1 MNTILIIISTIIIL
15 FAGMYIWWRF
25 YYFFRD
31 PERKIPA
38 GDNIVSPADGTIVY
52 VKEINEGQIPMSVK
66 KGKEIRLEEIAN
78 IQHNRFNKGYIIGI
92 FMSPLSVHINRA
104 PISGK
109 VEQISY
115 FHSKNINMGRMF
127 LNTIFRIRPFYSGCD
142 HLLQNERNTIII
154 DGKFPIAVVQIADVV
169 VHKILCWVKEGQT
182 VTKGERIGL
191 IRMGSQ
197 VDIILPAEKG
207 IKIAVKEGE
216 YVYAGQTVLVTY

>member
-1 MNTILIIISTIIIL
+1 MNIILIIISTIVIL

-92 FMSPLSVHINRA
+92 FMSPL
-104 PISGK
+104 
-109 VEQISY
+109 
-115 FHSKNINMGRMF
+115 
-127 LNTIFRIRPFYSGCD
+127 
-142 HLLQNERNTIII
+142 
-154 DGKFPIAVVQIADVV
+154 
-169 VHKILCWVKEGQT
+169 ILSRRC
-182 VTKGERIGL
+182 
-191 IRMGSQ
+191 GS
-197 VDIILPAEKG
+197 
-207 IKIAVKEGE
+207 
-216 YVYAGQTVLVTY
+216 T

>member
-1 MNTILIIISTIIIL
+1 MNIILITISTVVIL

-25 YYFFRD
+25 FYFFRD
-31 PERKIPA
+31 PERIIPS
-38 GDNIVSPADGTIVY
+38 GNNIVSPADGTVVY
-52 VKEINEGQIPMSVK
+52 VKEIKKGQVPMAVK
-66 KGKEIRLEEIAN
+66 KGKEIRLEEIAK
-78 IQHNRFNKGYIIGI
+78 IQHNEFNEGYIVGI
-92 FMSPLSVHINRA
+92 FMSPLSVHVNRT

-127 LNTIFRIRPFYSGCD
+127 LNTIFRRRPFYSSCD
-142 HLLQNERNTIII
+142 HILQNERNTIVIN
-154 DGKFPIAVVQIADVV
+154 GEFPVAVVQIADVV

-197 VDIILPAEKG
+197 VDIILPGKRE
-207 IKIAVKEGE
+207 IEILVKEGE
-216 YVYAGQTVLVTY
+216 YIYAGQTVLATY